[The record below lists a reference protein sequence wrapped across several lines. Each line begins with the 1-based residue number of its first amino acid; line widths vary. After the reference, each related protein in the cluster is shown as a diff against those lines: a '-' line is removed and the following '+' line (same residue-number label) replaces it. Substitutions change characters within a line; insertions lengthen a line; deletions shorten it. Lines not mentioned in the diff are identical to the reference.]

1 MELPPESALTAC
13 RGSEIAV
20 RVAPTRIV
28 LDPGETTRF
37 SALVAGTWDKRVI
50 WTSSN
55 PSTLT
60 QEGVFRAP
68 KLGDFTVTAAS
79 QANPAAK
86 ATGSVQVQ
94 IKVRVSP
101 EAVTLRPGQQVA
113 FHAASSQSPTLPVT
127 WSVLEGPVGGS
138 ITTEGLYTAP
148 NRGRGAFHVL
158 AQSTQDS
165 RSRASATVTVPEAPV
180 GRVAIAP
187 GQVELP
193 KGGSQTFVAVV
204 EGLADPGLAWSCS
217 GGSIDST
224 GHYTAP
230 ARFSTYRVTAA
241 SSAHPELRAEATVI
255 LAGGTR
261 SEAYS
266 YDLNGNLIDDG
277 ERSFQW
283 DAENRL
289 VAVVN
294 KETGH
299 RSEFEYD
306 GFGRR
311 VGIRELDPDANKKLQ
326 VSSDKKYL
334 WDGTE
339 IAEERSADGGTVLK
353 RFYDQGFVD
362 SDGTALFYTR
372 DHLGSIRELTDGQ
385 QTVRARYDYDPY
397 GRMAKI
403 QGDKDS
409 PRTYTGHFW
418 HAQSGLDLTYYRA
431 YDPNLGRWN
440 SRDPIGERGGVN
452 LYDYVGND
460 AINAID
466 PTGLRRIYGNW
477 CGPNWTGGRVETYT
491 PHEQGYYRPPIDSLD
506 SFCMGHDICYYKCRK
521 DEPCDTNAR
530 DNCFK
535 KCDWVLTLGGFLNGL
550 RGNPM
555 GWIIGSAMTLH
566 AGD

>member
-1 MELPPESALTAC
+1 
-13 RGSEIAV
+13 
-20 RVAPTRIV
+20 
-28 LDPGETTRF
+28 
-37 SALVAGTWDKRVI
+37 
-50 WTSSN
+50 
-55 PSTLT
+55 
-60 QEGVFRAP
+60 
-68 KLGDFTVTAAS
+68 
-79 QANPAAK
+79 
-86 ATGSVQVQ
+86 
-94 IKVRVSP
+94 
-101 EAVTLRPGQQVA
+101 
-113 FHAASSQSPTLPVT
+113 VT

-230 ARFSTYRVTAA
+230 ARFGTYRVTAA

-266 YDLNGNLIDDG
+266 YDLNGNLIGDG

-294 KETGH
+294 KTTGH

-385 QTVRARYDYDPY
+385 QAVRARYDYDPY
-397 GRMAKI
+397 GRMTKVS
-403 QGDKDS
+403 GDKDS
-409 PRTYTGHFW
+409 PFTYTGHFW
-418 HAQSGLDLTYYRA
+418 HQPSGLNLSLFRA
-431 YDPNLGRWN
+431 YDPNLGRWI
-440 SRDPIGERGGVN
+440 SGDPIEEAGGGN
-452 LYDYVGND
+452 LYGYVDNEPIGQ
-460 AINAID
+460 ID
-466 PTGLRRIYGNW
+466 PLGLYTEIIIWRPVGWGASSAGHVSTNLNGTTFSF
-477 CGPNWTGGRVETYT
+477 GPNGMSTMPTSNYLSRNSFRDGVGHVVHLTPEQESLLTDCLSRKQKKYNEIGNNCGDPIRDCLNSLGFGFSSVFPSRFGKELSKSPFVRGRTNF
-491 PHEQGYYRPPIDSLD
+491 IKA
-506 SFCMGHDICYYKCRK
+506 GHL
-521 DEPCDTNAR
+521 PLGVAR
-530 DNCFK
+530 HGQNFKYCLFINCVG
-535 KCDWVLTLGGFLNGL
+535 WL
-550 RGNPM
+550 R
-555 GWIIGSAMTLH
+555 LY
-566 AGD
+566 